1 MDNLTAK
8 GRWQKLAA
16 AKSGLIS
23 RCERY
28 AELTIPSICPPDGY
42 DETSDTLQHDYQS
55 VGSQAAN
62 NLVNKMVLAMFAPS
76 RPFMRFELP
85 RAEQAEILKGLQMDA
100 NQFREQMSLIE
111 MDAVKELDS
120 IGARPKLF
128 DLMAHLIVTGNCLR
142 YQDGDVMRILGI
154 KRFCSRRNA
163 RGEVIEI
170 IIREDCQLDELPD
183 EVREFALNKDKTSE
197 VTLYRWWRWDGNR
210 FNEEQYLDD
219 ALIDLPKYKGNYKRE
234 DMPVHHHVWQIA
246 DGAHYGIGHVEHYVG
261 DLEGASKL
269 SEAEING
276 AILAS
281 EFRWLANP
289 GGMTRV
295 EDVQTSRN
303 GDVLPGMAED
313 LQLVSAGAVAQSISV
328 VSASAEK
335 YIRRIGAGFL
345 LTAGVQRDAE
355 RVTAEE
361 IRLLA
366 NELETGLGGIY
377 SRLAIDLQLPLAYWL
392 MKRLGNAALVN
403 SDFKPVIVT
412 GLDALSR
419 NGDLENVRAFVA
431 DVVQITNLPPETAMY
446 LKLDSLFS
454 ALAAGRG
461 LKSSEYVK
469 TQQQVDEENQQAQ
482 ANSQEQEM
490 ASMAAEAQLKRGNK

>member
-1 MDNLTAK
+1 MDKETAQ
-8 GRWQKLAA
+8 GRWQKLSAGKA
-16 AKSGLIS
+16 GLVS

-42 DETSDTLQHDYQS
+42 DESSDQLQHDYQS

-100 NQFREQMSLIE
+100 NQFREQMALIE

-154 KRFCSRRNA
+154 KKFCARRNA

-170 IIREDCQLDELPD
+170 IIKEDCQLDELPE
-183 EVREFALNKDKTSE
+183 EVRPFALHTDPQAAVSM
-197 VTLYRWWRWDGNR
+197 YRWWKWDGNR
-210 FNEEQYLDD
+210 FQESQYIDNF
-219 ALIDLPKYKGNYKRE
+219 LIDHNDYTGTYKRE

-303 GDVLPGMAED
+303 GAVIPGMDGD
-313 LQLVSAGAVAQSISV
+313 LVLVSAGPVAQTISV
-328 VSASAEK
+328 VSASADK

-392 MKRLGNAALVN
+392 MKRLGNSALVN

-419 NGDLENVRAFVA
+419 NGDLENVRAFIA
-431 DVVQITNLPPETAMY
+431 DVVQITNLPPETAQY

-461 LKSSEYVK
+461 LKSSEYVNK
-469 TQQQVDEENQQAQ
+469 QEVVDERNAAAQAQ
-482 ANSQEQEM
+482 AQEQET
-490 ASMAAEAQLKRGNK
+490 AKVATEAQLKRGNQ